1 MDRNTEEISLMSN
14 KIRRILLICNNF
26 DSFSLEES
34 GRIEEQI
41 TREYAE
47 LNLSAPP
54 SISRVETTMDAL
66 ELINSGASFDLVIT
80 MYNVG
85 ELDVFEFSKR
95 MKASCPDTPIVLLI
109 SYSREIRRQIDEND
123 TSCID
128 QVFCWH
134 SSNDLIIA
142 IIKLIEDRM
151 NADHDILE
159 AGVRAILLVEDS
171 IRYYSTYLPLLYKL
185 VLQQNIIA
193 LKDALNEDQQ
203 TLRKRSRPKILLATC
218 FDEAVEIFNKYKD
231 CMLGIISDV
240 GFVLHKGEKST
251 KEKID
256 AGIDFC
262 NLVRSV
268 DPTMPILMQSSQESM
283 RSVAE
288 KLGAGF
294 VMKQSKTLTHEVSE
308 YIGREFGFGD
318 FVVTDPE
325 TRDVVARASNLYEF
339 EKIIGI
345 IPNNCYRYI
354 SENNYLSKWLYARGL
369 FSIGATL
376 KPLHIHKDEDIP
388 EIRELTLKT
397 IHEYRINQALG
408 VVAKYSEDSFNDTI
422 WFSRL
427 GDGSLGG
434 KGRGLAFLNHILDK
448 YKLYDKWEDVRVL
461 VPKTFVI
468 TTDYF
473 DRFILENGLQYVI
486 KSDLSD
492 AEILSEFVASRLPAD
507 MVLALRVFLH
517 HTKSPLAVRS
527 SSKLE
532 DSYYQPFA
540 GVYSTYM

>member
-66 ELINSGASFDLVIT
+66 ELIRSGASFDLVIT

-185 VLQQNIIA
+185 VLQQNII
-193 LKDALNEDQQ
+193 
-203 TLRKRSRPKILLATC
+203 C
-218 FDEAVEIFNKYKD
+218 
-231 CMLGIISDV
+231 
-240 GFVLHKGEKST
+240 
-251 KEKID
+251 
-256 AGIDFC
+256 
-262 NLVRSV
+262 
-268 DPTMPILMQSSQESM
+268 
-283 RSVAE
+283 
-288 KLGAGF
+288 
-294 VMKQSKTLTHEVSE
+294 
-308 YIGREFGFGD
+308 
-318 FVVTDPE
+318 PE
-325 TRDVVARASNLYEF
+325 GCA
-339 EKIIGI
+339 
-345 IPNNCYRYI
+345 
-354 SENNYLSKWLYARGL
+354 
-369 FSIGATL
+369 
-376 KPLHIHKDEDIP
+376 
-388 EIRELTLKT
+388 
-397 IHEYRINQALG
+397 Q
-408 VVAKYSEDSFNDTI
+408 
-422 WFSRL
+422 
-427 GDGSLGG
+427 
-434 KGRGLAFLNHILDK
+434 
-448 YKLYDKWEDVRVL
+448 
-461 VPKTFVI
+461 
-468 TTDYF
+468 
-473 DRFILENGLQYVI
+473 
-486 KSDLSD
+486 
-492 AEILSEFVASRLPAD
+492 
-507 MVLALRVFLH
+507 
-517 HTKSPLAVRS
+517 
-527 SSKLE
+527 
-532 DSYYQPFA
+532 
-540 GVYSTYM
+540 